1 MPPVFSIFLIQSL
14 KKVFLSSW
22 DILTMMMNTHIILYA

>member
-1 MPPVFSIFLIQSL
+1 MPPVFSISLIQSL

-22 DILTMMMNTHIILYA
+22 DTLAMMMNTHIILYA